1 MRRELAEEVFRV
13 VDERAIEVPGVS
25 REPRRLLGDNRI
37 TEIRALP
44 PAAPVALEMQI
55 FTLQNGL
62 LSSVCPDGHK
72 WTLTIVPKGRERAA
86 NRYQAFPY
94 ATSRCFSRGSV

>member
-1 MRRELAEEVFRV
+1 MNHSFLHARLKQ
-13 VDERAIEVPGVS
+13 
-25 REPRRLLGDNRI
+25 PRRLLGDNRI

-44 PAAPVALEMQI
+44 LAAPVALEMQI

-72 WTLTIVPKGRERAA
+72 WTLTIVPKGRGPAA